1 MTIEGS
7 FPYTKS
13 DTECQHQI
21 IIIIII
27 FEEAVFHRN
36 EDVPFKSN
44 IFLYNYFKIHFMVL

>member
-7 FPYTKS
+7 FPHTKS
-13 DTECQHQI
+13 DSECQHQ

-44 IFLYNYFKIHFMVL
+44 IFLYNYFKIHVMVL

>member
-7 FPYTKS
+7 FPHTKS

-21 IIIIII
+21 IIIII
-27 FEEAVFHRN
+27 FAEAVFHRN